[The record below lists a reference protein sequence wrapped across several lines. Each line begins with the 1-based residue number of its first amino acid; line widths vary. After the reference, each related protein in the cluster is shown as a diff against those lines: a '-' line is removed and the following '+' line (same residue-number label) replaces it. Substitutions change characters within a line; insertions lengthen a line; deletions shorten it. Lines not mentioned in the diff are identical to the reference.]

1 MPSADI
7 PGLRTAQQRAGDAA
21 EGFVAERLSAA
32 GWTVLTRNV
41 RLGRLEVD
49 LLAIDPGPPA
59 ELVLLEVRWRRSR
72 EFGLPEETFDARKR
86 RHLRAAVAVL
96 LGLGELPGG
105 STIPRLPVRIDLVVV
120 EPPARVGEPPRMRHH
135 RAALAG

>member
-1 MPSADI
+1 M
-7 PGLRTAQQRAGDAA
+7 RTAQQLAGDAA
-21 EGFVAERLSAA
+21 EALVAERLSAA
-32 GWTVLTRNV
+32 GWSILARNL

-59 ELVLLEVRWRRSR
+59 ELVLVEVRWRRSR

-86 RHLRAAVAVL
+86 RHLRAAIATL
-96 LGLGELPGG
+96 LGRDGLPDG
-105 STIPRLPVRIDLVVV
+105 TTVPRLPVRIDLVVV

-135 RAALAG
+135 RAALGG